1 MRAVELFLVVLLAGV
16 CATAQDVHYANLNP
30 AAVTM
35 PAAIEPLSLPATPQ
49 PQKKKVVDKKFLL
62 IVGVLATAEALR
74 ITTTTLALDREA
86 AEGAPWVSVPPPH
99 GTLIAKNG
107 FIFASELFV
116 AYAMKKPHSWIP
128 GDKVIRKLWWA
139 YPAAAATVHFKSA
152 AHNVGLKSA
161 EGCDSTAECEMQ

>member
-1 MRAVELFLVVLLAGV
+1 MRAVELFMVVLLAGV

-30 AAVTM
+30 AAMNM
-35 PAAIEPLSLPATPQ
+35 PAAIEPLSVPVTPQ

-62 IVGVLATAEALR
+62 VMGVLATAETMR

-86 AEGAPWVSVPPPH
+86 AEGAPWVSVPPAH
-99 GTLIAKNG
+99 RTLIAKNG
-107 FIFASELFV
+107 LIFASELFV

-128 GDKVIRKLWWA
+128 GDRVIRKLWWA

-152 AHNVGLKSA
+152 AHNIGLKGA
-161 EGCDSTAECEMQ
+161 EGCDSAAECEMQ

>member
-86 AEGAPWVSVPPPH
+86 AEGAPWVSVPPPPRNSH
-99 GTLIAKNG
+99 REERIHLRERA
-107 FIFASELFV
+107 IF
-116 AYAMKKPHSWIP
+116 
-128 GDKVIRKLWWA
+128 
-139 YPAAAATVHFKSA
+139 
-152 AHNVGLKSA
+152 GL
-161 EGCDSTAECEMQ
+161 